1 MDVKKNFLLA
11 MLAIIYTLV
20 VYIVWKEIAS
30 AHGIFMAIVGILGAH
45 LVAAIIVWFIAR
57 KNNL

>member
-30 AHGIFMAIVGILGAH
+30 AHGIFISIVIIFGVH
-45 LVAAIIVWFIAR
+45 LIAAIIVWFFAWR
-57 KNNL
+57 SNL